1 MVCSI
6 FTTSEVIGNLPQV
19 SVIMLT
25 CGC

>member
-6 FTTSEVIGNLPQV
+6 FTTSEVIGNLPLV

-25 CGC
+25 GGC